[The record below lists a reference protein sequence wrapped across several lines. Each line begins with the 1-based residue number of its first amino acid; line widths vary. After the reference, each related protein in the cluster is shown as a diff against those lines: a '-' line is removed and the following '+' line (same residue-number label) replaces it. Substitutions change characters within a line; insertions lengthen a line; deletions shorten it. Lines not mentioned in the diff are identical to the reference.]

1 METEWVTVLKEAQ
14 WLAAATEAEWVTVL
28 TEVNQGLLP
37 RGAH

>member
-1 METEWVTVLKEAQ
+1 METEWVAVLKEAQ

>member
-1 METEWVTVLKEAQ
+1 METEWVAVLKEAQ
-14 WLAAATEAEWVTVL
+14 WLAATTEAEWVTVL